1 MTLSPDYLFSYWI
14 FAWYL
19 LYITGIFTK
28 YNPKIS
34 IILALI
40 MNFYLIY
47 LLIYYKKFYM
57 LFLIITVIC
66 IIKII
71 PLITL
76 KNTKIKLND
85 FLFGFMLFIIYCL
98 WITLVYKQNVLILI
112 KEVYFS
118 DKYIENVNISQ
129 SIMVV
134 YLDKFI
140 KYLNIF

>member
-1 MTLSPDYLFSYWI
+1 MILSPDYLFSYWI

-19 LYITGIFTK
+19 LYITGVFTK

-76 KNTKIKLND
+76 KNTKFKLND